1 MKKLIAALIF
11 VSLCA
16 GGAVFSAFGEDGKT
30 QAPAAKEATGFEIE
44 RLVVAT
50 GVDNRVPVGIAD
62 TFPAATAKVICFLDA
77 KNIAADTDVAFVWL
91 ANGKEVLKTVLKLKA
106 GPKWRTRADKTLRG
120 QKGDWKVEIR
130 DASGAVIKD
139 VQFKVE

>member
-1 MKKLIAALIF
+1 MKKLIAALIL

-16 GGAVFSAFGEDGKT
+16 GGAVFTAFGEDGKN

-50 GVDNRVPVGIAD
+50 GVDNRVPVGIAE
-62 TFPAATAKVICFLDA
+62 TFPASTAKVICFLDA
-77 KNIAADTDVAFVWL
+77 KNIAADTDVTFVWIF
-91 ANGKEVLKTVLKLKA
+91 NGKEVLKTPLKLKA
-106 GPKWRTRADKTLRG
+106 GPKWRTRAIKNMRNQTG
-120 QKGDWKVEIR
+120 EWKVEIR
-130 DASGAVIKD
+130 DASGAAIKE